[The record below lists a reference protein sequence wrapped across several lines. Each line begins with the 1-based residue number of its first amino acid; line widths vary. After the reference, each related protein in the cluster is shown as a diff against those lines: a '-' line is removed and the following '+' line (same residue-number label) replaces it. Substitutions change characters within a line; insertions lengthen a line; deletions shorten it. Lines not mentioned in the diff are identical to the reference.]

1 MKIAEKKDY
10 RPQVGD
16 NDEENGLAL
25 KAIVIKNI
33 YQFFSINA
41 FRISNESPT
50 VYEEKMR
57 R

>member
-1 MKIAEKKDY
+1 MKIAEKKDF

-33 YQFFSINA
+33 YQFFPTNA